1 MTVGLHPTLS
11 RTVLSRLRLRRGRA
25 HGRRRSPPSEDLFLE
40 TSGYGKDPV
49 IGRRRVRA
57 AASSP
62 YTQRVHRTQR
72 GLDVSGE
79 TVRALAEVTTIP
91 VRPPNHRSSPRL
103 VVSEGPTQFANE
115 QAKALK
121 IASVSGNVV
130 TEGPRDETGLV
141 GVEPLQEFDGQ
152 FACESQIDY
161 SAMEIRPSPRQ
172 GNEGIGEDR
181 TEVLGPED
189 EGSGHQDQ
197 AGKPGPS
204 LLWPATSAW
213 PQAGA
218 KGRPIARFPSQEPDV
233 VGTIPIMMFQGRQ
246 GPPER
251 PCKASQLAHK
261 AKDLG
266 MPAGFAL
273 RSAPREV
280 VFVDNTGFRIPRP
293 QGPQGRQGVQVWR
306 GPAHRQ
312 TGTLFSSPRP
322 KGDDPNEGRIKT
334 GPL

>member
-40 TSGYGKDPV
+40 TSGYGEDPV

-189 EGSGHQDQ
+189 EGSGH
-197 AGKPGPS
+197 
-204 LLWPATSAW
+204 
-213 PQAGA
+213 
-218 KGRPIARFPSQEPDV
+218 
-233 VGTIPIMMFQGRQ
+233 
-246 GPPER
+246 
-251 PCKASQLAHK
+251 
-261 AKDLG
+261 
-266 MPAGFAL
+266 
-273 RSAPREV
+273 
-280 VFVDNTGFRIPRP
+280 
-293 QGPQGRQGVQVWR
+293 
-306 GPAHRQ
+306 
-312 TGTLFSSPRP
+312 
-322 KGDDPNEGRIKT
+322 
-334 GPL
+334 